1 MSMSVRVRLPA
12 LFADRIGGVVDTT
25 APTVEAA
32 LREVG
37 RRYPA
42 LATLVLASDGRVNP
56 VIVVFLNDQQLPAD
70 RLGAPVR
77 AGDEI
82 DIVPAIEGG

>member
-1 MSMSVRVRLPA
+1 MSVRVRLPA
-12 LFADRIGGVVDTT
+12 LFADRIGGVSVVDTT
-25 APTVEAA
+25 APTVEDA

-42 LATLVLASDGRVNP
+42 LATLLLASDGRVNP
-56 VIVVFLNDQQLPAD
+56 VTAVFLNDEQLASD
-70 RLGAPVR
+70 RFGVRVR